1 MLESIGETLAEV
13 EDVGAY
19 DKLTF
24 YNGVFML
31 LYDQRTNMEQVNVEQ
46 EKILDLMDQVYE
58 KTSELSVQ
66 KAQSQQLQSEILD
79 NYQDYREAIQRTYTN
94 AEERKQ

>member
-13 EDVGAY
+13 EDAGAY

-58 KTSELSVQ
+58 KIIRIICSESTVT
-66 KAQSQQLQSEILD
+66 
-79 NYQDYREAIQRTYTN
+79 AIAVRN
-94 AEERKQ
+94 P

>member
-1 MLESIGETLAEV
+1 MWNR
-13 EDVGAY
+13 
-19 DKLTF
+19 K
-24 YNGVFML
+24 
-31 LYDQRTNMEQVNVEQ
+31 
-46 EKILDLMDQVYE
+46 KILDLMDQIYK